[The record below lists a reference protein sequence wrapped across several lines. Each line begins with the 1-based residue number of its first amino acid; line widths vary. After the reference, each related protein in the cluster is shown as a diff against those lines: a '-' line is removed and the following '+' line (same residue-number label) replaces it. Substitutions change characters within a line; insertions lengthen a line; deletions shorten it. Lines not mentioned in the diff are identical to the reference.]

1 MKLMTFKLSESLLD
15 ALDKATEDF
24 HFASRTEFIRAAIR
38 DKIDH
43 CHEKRAQHG
52 YPQSH
57 TPEKKNMEYTG

>member
-15 ALDKATEDF
+15 ALDKASKEF

-43 CHEKRAQHG
+43 CHDKRQQQG
-52 YPQSH
+52 RV
-57 TPEKKNMEYTG
+57 PEREHVDYTG